1 MGRRRKPRQRGWSHD
16 AERRYVGLHGSR
28 VAERRK
34 LRAGRRCM
42 ELWSDDD
49 RAFHLPVTTLK
60 DAHDPDVA
68 HIILPRPLERVPST
82 VVQVI
87 KCCLREDTNRRPT
100 FEKICKMLRLGTA
113 RSDNGGDSGIVI
125 TMLLGAQLA
134 LKRTDEDLLYSSGS
148 VLYDSRG
155 SQSDLII

>member
-1 MGRRRKPRQRGWSHD
+1 MMI
-16 AERRYVGLHGSR
+16 ALFT
-28 VAERRK
+28 
-34 LRAGRRCM
+34 LR
-42 ELWSDDD
+42 S
-49 RAFHLPVTTLK
+49 PTLK

-82 VVQVI
+82 VVRVI
-87 KCCLREDTNRRPT
+87 KCCLREDMNRRPT

-113 RSDNGGDSGIVI
+113 RSDGNGGDGGDRYHNVI
-125 TMLLGAQLA
+125 YSEPNSTA